1 MGFSRKR
8 TGRDGRSR
16 YTAYYLDIRGQ
27 ERSAGTFS
35 NKKDANDAWKEAEA
49 GVRAGRQGDPARGR
63 QTFEA
68 YVLDKWLPHHLL
80 EPGVSSNYAG
90 QIRKHLMP
98 FFGPMKMRD
107 IMPEH
112 VREWVTSMKAKGAS
126 ARTIE
131 YCKRSILN
139 AIFTTAMADEV
150 IAIHPGHGVK
160 IPPVPEKPRRIITA
174 AQFDRLYKA
183 LPDHARLLVETGIES
198 GMRWGELTEI
208 RASDLDFATRIL
220 TVSRAVVE
228 LSPDEHPTGGR
239 FLVKDYP
246 KDKEYRR
253 FKLSRQIVTK
263 IKKHVTARQL
273 GDNDLLFTY
282 QAPERPGTRRRSTA
296 GTPPLGMTEPN
307 DKGRRY
313 RHGTMT
319 AYNAA
324 RCRCKHCRGAYAA
337 YRAARRASGKDEP
350 RTQRVRDTDG
360 HIPADWFHHQV
371 WGPARKTCGLANVRI
386 HDLRHAHASWLL
398 AGGADLQVVKE
409 RLGHASIATTERYL
423 HSLPTADETALDA
436 LSRIRRTSTSR
447 RAPKKSA

>member
-8 TGRDGRSR
+8 IGRDGRSR

-35 NKKDANDAWKEAEA
+35 NKKDANDAWKNAEA
-49 GVRAGRQGDPARGR
+49 GVRAGKQGDPKRGR

-68 YVLDKWLPHHLL
+68 YVLDRWLPHHLL
-80 EPGVSSNYAG
+80 EPGVGGNYAG
-90 QIRKHLMP
+90 QIRKHLIP

-112 VREWVTSMKAKGAS
+112 VREWVTAMKAKGAS

-139 AIFTTAMADEV
+139 AIFTTAMEDEV
-150 IAIHPGHGVK
+150 VTIHASHGVK
-160 IPPVPEKPRRIITA
+160 TPPVPEKPRRIITA
-174 AQFDRLYKA
+174 AQFDRLYQA
-183 LPDHARLLVETGIES
+183 LPDADSRLLIETAIES
-198 GMRWGELTEI
+198 GTRWGELTEI
-208 RASDLDFATRIL
+208 RVGDLDFETCIL

-228 LSPDEHPTGGR
+228 LTPGEEADGVR

-253 FKLSRQIVTK
+253 FKLSQQIVAK
-263 IKKHVTARQL
+263 IQAHITARDL
-273 GDNDLLFTY
+273 GDDDLLFTY
-282 QAPERPGTRRRSTA
+282 QPPQQATTRRRSATS
-296 GTPPLGMTEPN
+296 TPPPGMTEPN
-307 DKGRRY
+307 ESGRRY
-313 RHGTMT
+313 RHGSLT

-324 RCRCKHCRGAYAA
+324 RCRCEHCRAAYAD
-337 YRAARRASGKDEP
+337 YRAARRAAGKDEP
-350 RTQRVRDTDG
+350 RVPRARDTDG

-371 WGPARKTCGLANVRI
+371 WGPVRNACGLSNVRV

-436 LSRIRRTSTSR
+436 LSRIRNHQTAR
-447 RAPKKSA
+447 SA